1 MLPLKNGN
9 ILCGPQPTHH
19 QHYITS
25 PGASAGVSLSN
36 HSSNKSKQDPGCFH
50 VPCRLREASTLHT
63 IYRPPPSLL
72 PTNTH
77 THSGTHRPLLSLF
90 SSTRP
95 TYISMSLAL
104 AGLYR
109 QRERRDRVLVFR
121 AQWRKKGEGASKQQ
135 REREREWEG
144 GDSEIER
151 RKKHKEGEN
160 IREEHRKREGKEGR
174 GDISYCSFLSLSLPS
189 RLRGLLLGAV
199 LERKREWERES
210 EREEGW
216 TERKR
221 AECPF
226 TGVASD

>member
-1 MLPLKNGN
+1 MAPNPL
-9 ILCGPQPTHH
+9 TTST
-19 QHYITS
+19 TS
-25 PGASAGVSLSN
+25 PLQGHLREYHYLIIALISPNKILGASMYPAGSERPVPSTPFI
-36 HSSNKSKQDPGCFH
+36 DPLHPCFPPIH
-50 VPCRLREASTLHT
+50 TPVPTGHF
-63 IYRPPPSLL
+63 
-72 PTNTH
+72 
-77 THSGTHRPLLSLF
+77 SLF

>member
-1 MLPLKNGN
+1 MYP
-9 ILCGPQPTHH
+9 
-19 QHYITS
+19 
-25 PGASAGVSLSN
+25 AGSER
-36 HSSNKSKQDPGCFH
+36 P
-50 VPCRLREASTLHT
+50 VPSTPF
-63 IYRPPPSLL
+63 IDPPPSLL

-121 AQWRKKGEGASKQQ
+121 AQWGKKGEGASKQQ